1 MGTEPPERQPS
12 RSPEEDTRCFIG
24 CAGWTLPRDVQHR
37 FPPDGTHLERYSVQ
51 FQAVE
56 INSSFH
62 RPHRPSTYARWAESV
77 PDGFRF
83 CAKLPKTITHQLRLV
98 DADAALDTFLG
109 EVAGLGETLACLLV
123 QLPPSLQFDAAAA
136 ERFFAIL
143 RERTDV
149 ATVCEPRHPT
159 WFGADADS
167 LLARWK
173 VARVAADPARVP
185 EAAEPGGW
193 RDLAYY
199 RLHGSPRIYYS
210 SYDAAY
216 LDALAARIE
225 SDLAADRTV
234 WCIFDN
240 TAAGAAAGNALGL
253 MERLECR
260 TTGEEE

>member
-1 MGTEPPERQPS
+1 M
-12 RSPEEDTRCFIG
+12 
-24 CAGWTLPRDVQHR
+24 
-37 FPPDGTHLERYSVQ
+37 
-51 FQAVE
+51 
-56 INSSFH
+56 
-62 RPHRPSTYARWAESV
+62 
-77 PDGFRF
+77 
-83 CAKLPKTITHQLRLV
+83 
-98 DADAALDTFLG
+98 
-109 EVAGLGETLACLLV
+109 
-123 QLPPSLQFDAAAA
+123 
-136 ERFFAIL
+136 
-143 RERTDV
+143 
-149 ATVCEPRHPT
+149 CEPRHPT